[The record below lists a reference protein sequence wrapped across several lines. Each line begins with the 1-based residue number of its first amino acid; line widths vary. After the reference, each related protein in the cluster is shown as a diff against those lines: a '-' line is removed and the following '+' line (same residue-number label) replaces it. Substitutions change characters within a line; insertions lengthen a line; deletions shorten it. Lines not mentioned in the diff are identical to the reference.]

1 MDNEPEFDEL
11 LMTVVDAALKL
22 PLPEREKYLCSA
34 CANNELLYREAKER
48 VDWEERMG
56 GFLQQPLLVRKEF
69 PESVQTTNSNGKLQ
83 RTLLMAG
90 MAVGL
95 LLVAGLF
102 WVTREPEAVRLAILT
117 SDDDTSGA
125 RYDVKARLSGVRR
138 RFEVLLPEDQEVS
151 TLESAKS
158 VLGATH
164 ILRLKTGSLTTV
176 DGRELFL
183 AKDDAVA
190 AVEKEF
196 HISAR
201 PAVSGAAYDDYL
213 KGLRLLHN
221 RQADPTEALAA
232 FNLAMEKDGRAVQLP
247 VAAAQAELHKFQDG
261 GGREWLDRAGA
272 SLSKAK
278 TLQFDYVPALV
289 LSGRYQLE
297 SGNFEEASVELL
309 TAVKLDPTNREGW
322 QALAASYLAMHNVE
336 RALAT
341 YQAAISAHPESYWP
355 YLLRG
360 IFFEREKRLAEAQ
373 RDYSTVC
380 NLVPGWDE
388 GKRNLAGVVS
398 VK

>member
-1 MDNEPEFDEL
+1 MDNQPEFDEL

-69 PESVQTTNSNGKLQ
+69 SESVQTTNSNGKFQ
-83 RTLLMAG
+83 RKLLMVG
-90 MAVGL
+90 MTIA

-102 WVTREPEAVRLAILT
+102 WVTREPEAVRLAILA
-117 SDDDTSGA
+117 SDDDTSGT
-125 RYDVKARLSGVRR
+125 RYDVKERLSGVRR
-138 RFEVLLPEDQEVS
+138 RFEILLPEDQEVS

-164 ILRLKTGSLTTV
+164 VLRLKSGSLTTV

-247 VAAAQAELHKFQDG
+247 VSAAQAELQKLHSG

-278 TLQFDYVPALV
+278 TLQPSYVPALV

-297 SGNFEEASVELL
+297 SGNFEEATVELL
-309 TAVKLDPTNREGW
+309 TAVKLDPTNSEGW
-322 QALAASYLAMHNVE
+322 QALAASYLGMHNVE

-341 YQAAISAHPESYWP
+341 YGAAIAAQPESYWP

-360 IFFEREKRLAEAQ
+360 TFFEREKRWAEAQ
-373 RDYSTVC
+373 RDFSTVC
-380 NLVPGWDE
+380 KLVPGWDQ

-398 VK
+398 AK

>member
-1 MDNEPEFDEL
+1 MDNQPEFDEL

-22 PLPEREKYLCSA
+22 PLTEREKYLCSA
-34 CANNELLYREAKER
+34 CANNDLLYREAKER

-56 GFLQQPLLVRKEF
+56 GFLHQPLLVRKEF
-69 PESVQTTNSNGKLQ
+69 PESVQTTNSNGKFQ
-83 RTLLMAG
+83 PKLLMAG
-90 MAVGL
+90 MAVA

-117 SDDDTSGA
+117 SDDDTFGA
-125 RYDVKARLSGVRR
+125 RYDVKERLSGVRR
-138 RFEVLLPEDQEVS
+138 RFEILLPEDQEVS

-164 ILRLKTGSLTTV
+164 VLRLKTGSLTTV
-176 DGRELFL
+176 DGRELFV

-201 PAVSGAAYDDYL
+201 PAVSGVAYDDYL
-213 KGLRLLHN
+213 TGLQLLHN
-221 RQADPTEALAA
+221 LREDPTKALAA
-232 FNLAMEKDGRAVQLP
+232 FDLALEKDGRAVQLL
-247 VAAAQAELHKFQDG
+247 VAAAQAEMQKFQNG
-261 GGREWLDRAGA
+261 EGREWLDRAGA

-278 TLQFDYVPALV
+278 TLRPNYVPALV

-297 SGNFEEASVELL
+297 SGNFEEATVELL
-309 TAVKLDPTNREGW
+309 TAVKLDPTNSEGW
-322 QALAASYLAMHNVE
+322 QALAASYLGMHNVE

-341 YQAAISAHPESYWP
+341 FEAAIAAQPESYWP

-360 IFFEREKRLAEAQ
+360 TFFEREKRWTEAQ
-373 RDYSTVC
+373 RDFSTVC
-380 NLVPGWDE
+380 KLVPGWDQ

-398 VK
+398 AK

>member
-22 PLPEREKYLCSA
+22 PLSEREKYLCSA

-69 PESVQTTNSNGKLQ
+69 SESVQTTNSNGKFQ
-83 RTLLMAG
+83 RKLLMAG
-90 MAVGL
+90 MAVA

-102 WVTREPEAVRLAILT
+102 WVTREPEAVRLAILA

-125 RYDVKARLSGVRR
+125 RYDVKERLSGVRR
-138 RFEVLLPEDQEVS
+138 RFEILLPEDQEVS

-164 ILRLKTGSLTTV
+164 VLRLKSGSLTTV
-176 DGRELFL
+176 DGRELFV

-196 HISAR
+196 HVSAR
-201 PAVSGAAYDDYL
+201 PTVSGAAYDDYL

-221 RQADPTEALAA
+221 QQADPREALAA
-232 FNLAMEKDGRAVQLP
+232 LEFAMEKDGLAVQLP
-247 VAAAQAELHKFQDG
+247 VAAAQAELQQFHAG
-261 GGREWLDRAGA
+261 GGREWLDKAGA

-278 TLQFDYVPALV
+278 SLQPSYVPALV

-297 SGNFEEASVELL
+297 SGNFEEATMELL

-336 RALAT
+336 RTLAT
-341 YQAAISAHPESYWP
+341 YQAAIAAQPESYWP

-360 IFFEREKRLAEAQ
+360 IFYEREKRLAEAQ

-398 VK
+398 AK